1 MEKGQ
6 IVKTVDLTD
15 GGCNACSTL
24 KSVSHTLVINEQE
37 LLLDDLRVASLVMAV
52 ALHKG
57 WQQEFVMGMT
67 DEYTLYQKDELKV
80 KLIEEYGHLTYSAN
94 GITIETQDV
103 IADEPMLYKQVNQ
116 ILTELFQLTAIEFSS

>member
-67 DEYTLYQKDELKV
+67 DEYTLYQKDGLKV